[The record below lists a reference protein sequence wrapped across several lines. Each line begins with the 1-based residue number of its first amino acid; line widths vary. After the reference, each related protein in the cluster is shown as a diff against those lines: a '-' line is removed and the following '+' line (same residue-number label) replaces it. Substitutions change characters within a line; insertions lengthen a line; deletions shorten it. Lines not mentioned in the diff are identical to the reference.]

1 MRTAER
7 RAIKELLKSPRLY
20 WGNISLPVHKHGQR
34 MVSQKIPPI
43 VFIIWVLILAMQSQ
57 FTATGLSYS
66 NKQQGRNIHVFL
78 PWKKCA
84 LSIFWSGL
92 LYFMNRRE
100 TWTLTKPRGVIL
112 AVLSDTLLIKIF
124 FRKLFLAIPNKIPI
138 LWKQKKARTRW
149 PQNNFARERG
159 SFNEKKERTWR
170 ENKSNFKLLSN

>member
-1 MRTAER
+1 M
-7 RAIKELLKSPRLY
+7 
-20 WGNISLPVHKHGQR
+20 
-34 MVSQKIPPI
+34 
-43 VFIIWVLILAMQSQ
+43 
-57 FTATGLSYS
+57 
-66 NKQQGRNIHVFL
+66 NK
-78 PWKKCA
+78 
-84 LSIFWSGL
+84 
-92 LYFMNRRE
+92 RE